1 MATSQ
6 EYLDFVLEQLSELE
20 GITTRPMM
28 GEFLLYYRGKYV
40 GGVCDNLLLLKPTE
54 QALALLPHARYAL
67 PYEGAREMLLVEEPE
82 DRQSLCALVRA
93 TYDALPAPRP
103 RKKRQV

>member
-1 MATSQ
+1 M
-6 EYLDFVLEQLSELE
+6 L
-20 GITTRPMM
+20 
-28 GEFLLYYRGKYV
+28 K
-40 GGVCDNLLLLKPTE
+40 LLKTLRAQRGILPAYHMNKERWISVLLDGSVPLE